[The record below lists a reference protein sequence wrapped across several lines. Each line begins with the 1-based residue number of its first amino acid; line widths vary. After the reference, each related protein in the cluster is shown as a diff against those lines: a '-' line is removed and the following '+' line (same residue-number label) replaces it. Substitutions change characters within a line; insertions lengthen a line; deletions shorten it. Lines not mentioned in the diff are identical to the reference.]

1 MPKKTRL
8 RAPSPDMTLRMSGRG
23 AIGIGPF
30 RRNMALYRPALLQNG
45 HVFAT
50 LETIR

>member
-8 RAPSPDMTLRMSGRG
+8 RAPSPDMTLRKRGRG
-23 AIGIGPF
+23 AIAIGRFP
-30 RRNMALYRPALLQNG
+30 RKAALYRAALLQNG